1 MQPAQAVRSLLTPA
15 CVDISAVFKSLYRT
29 ASSGRVKINYQ
40 ITAKRNSGTVTESE
54 KSGKRNCWRRKR
66 TSYFAPKYFPLH
78 ARAYKTENWQEPPPR
93 CSSQLDA

>member
-54 KSGKRNCWRRKR
+54 KSGKRMLLEKEKNFLFCTKI
-66 TSYFAPKYFPLH
+66 FPSVCQSIQ
-78 ARAYKTENWQEPPPR
+78 N
-93 CSSQLDA
+93 